1 MFSHFPFSVQRADI
15 LLIQGVFRLG
25 SPNSVAAHV
34 AADSILPIN
43 ASSPSVPGLPAANL
57 DAVVASVAAVS
68 LHGSGS
74 VSAEHDLQAMLDDA
88 NVSAAVHGG
97 VGKNDG
103 YSSDGSMPSLR
114 TISDSSEESDM
125 EVSDDERAA

>member
-1 MFSHFPFSVQRADI
+1 
-15 LLIQGVFRLG
+15 
-25 SPNSVAAHV
+25 
-34 AADSILPIN
+34 
-43 ASSPSVPGLPAANL
+43 
-57 DAVVASVAAVS
+57 
-68 LHGSGS
+68 
-74 VSAEHDLQAMLDDA
+74 MLDDA

-125 EVSDDERAA
+125 EASDDERAA